1 MTPDLLNGSTLAF
14 VGDAVLSL
22 WVREHLVEMGYTRAN
37 DLQKH
42 SVKYVSA
49 INQALFIQKFLEE
62 KILNED
68 EMKIYLRGRNHK
80 SASKAKNADVI
91 SYRQATG
98 FEALL
103 GYWYLTHN
111 ETRLE
116 LVWDRLKTT
125 P

>member
-22 WVREHLVEMGYTRAN
+22 WVREHLVEMGYTKAN

-42 SVKYVSA
+42 SVKHVSA

-62 KILNED
+62 KILNDD